1 MTTTEL
7 NRTKHRQRSRVHNFT
22 FLTAGDR
29 RWLLQTTLFIFNE
42 IRICNQSDGF
52 LPRRR
57 EIVGCC
63 LFVGRAFGP
72 QTVAPSR
79 TPALYDMRSFQQ
91 SPPDKGPN

>member
-1 MTTTEL
+1 M
-7 NRTKHRQRSRVHNFT
+7 HNFT

-52 LPRRR
+52 KEPLLNVGADCRR

-63 LFVGRAFGP
+63 LFEGRAFGP

-79 TPALYDMRSFQQ
+79 TPLYDMRPLSTVAPGQRLQLRF
-91 SPPDKGPN
+91 ST